1 MTPSKPLKPKT
12 SPTIT
17 LMNPT
22 GPTTSAM
29 VASYENDQGPSVQDA
44 MELTIAETMGKLNSL
59 RLEVGEMSNKVS

>member
-1 MTPSKPLKPKT
+1 
-12 SPTIT
+12 
-17 LMNPT
+17 MNPT